1 MRKNAGLQ
9 CFAILIVEFVVDNVY
24 AKIKER
30 NLNKSIYLKK
40 LMTCFFLDI
49 NECAEQSCSPLFEC
63 EDLKDGFSCKLIV
76 WKLLVI
82 GLAVLMILGGFVF
95 LLCFL
100 KRKHNKITAGMTSTY
115 VSLSL

>member
-1 MRKNAGLQ
+1 MFCHTYSRIRRGQRLRQNKRE
-9 CFAILIVEFVVDNVY
+9 EFKQKY
-24 AKIKER
+24 LFKEIDD
-30 NLNKSIYLKK
+30 LL
-40 LMTCFFLDI
+40 FLDI

-95 LLCFL
+95 LLCFF
-100 KRKHNKITAGMTSTY
+100 KRKHNKITAGMPSAY